1 MTVRCSGAG
10 ILVPPG
16 WGTNDEAVPNGP
28 ERVTG
33 KVRKILIL
41 VAVALGIFLV
51 VTNPSGA
58 AGSVSNMGNILYD
71 AAQSMSTFFTSL
83 V

>member
-1 MTVRCSGAG
+1 M
-10 ILVPPG
+10 
-16 WGTNDEAVPNGP
+16 
-28 ERVTG
+28 TG